1 LPGRSGRAG
10 RSGQAVTF
18 YTEEDVP
25 LLRSVAH
32 VIFASGGDVPAWMLS
47 LPKVHKQKFK
57 AHNPDSIGSSSASE
71 VTKKKQQSK
80 SQSEYSKDFRKTTE
94 STKQERGMPKKNLR
108 SLQKNLKTSKK
119 NTKSSKKE

>member
-1 LPGRSGRAG
+1 M
-10 RSGQAVTF
+10 
-18 YTEEDVP
+18 P

-57 AHNPDSIGSSSASE
+57 ARDPDSNGASSASE
-71 VTKKKQQSK
+71 VAKKKQYSK
-80 SQSEYSKDFRKTTE
+80 SHSESSEDFRKSE
-94 STKQERGMPKKNLR
+94 NLRKQGKGMPKKNLR
-108 SLQKNLKTSKK
+108 SIQKNQKPSKK